1 MELQRLIRFSAY
13 QEIGIPTAGK
23 NSYSPEKGQRYVYVW
38 LGHLAVHLR
47 LTQHYQ
53 STILQFKINFKK
65 YMQKLI
71 FTLISLTDIK
81 TNSKPLD

>member
-53 STILQFKINFKK
+53 STILQ
-65 YMQKLI
+65 
-71 FTLISLTDIK
+71 
-81 TNSKPLD
+81 